1 MKIPEIKIS
10 YSHKVPISQLPKI
23 NSSSEA
29 YKHGYEVFDKEHIEF
44 KEYFYMFTL
53 NNSGRLLGYSLLGVG
68 GSSSVVVE
76 VKECVQVALKSNA
89 KSVIFM
95 HNHPSGNDKP
105 SDTDIK
111 MHNRLRNTLQL
122 LDIAVLDS
130 IIVTPERGQYYSF
143 GDNGL

>member
-23 NSSSEA
+23 ACSADA
-29 YKHGYEVFDKEHIEF
+29 YKYGYDVFDKDHVEF
-44 KEYFYMFTL
+44 KEYLYMLSL
-53 NNSGRLLGYSLLGVG
+53 NNSNRVLGYSLLGIG
-68 GSSSVVVE
+68 GSNCISFE
-76 VKECVQVALKSNA
+76 VKECLQISLKTNA